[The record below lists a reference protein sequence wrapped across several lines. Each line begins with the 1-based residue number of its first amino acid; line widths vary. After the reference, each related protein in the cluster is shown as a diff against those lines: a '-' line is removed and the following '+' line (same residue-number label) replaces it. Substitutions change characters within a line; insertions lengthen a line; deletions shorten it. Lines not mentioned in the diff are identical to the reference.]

1 MTINTERL
9 AQVTTLKSGSHEPND
24 DANFCVMEAVAY
36 VAGEPWSDHPACTCP
51 VITAFMVSWNDSLPN
66 DDDRAR
72 LLLPLIPALV
82 GTRGSKALETRRAN
96 MTADWYIRV
105 HTPAWLRLAGL
116 TTQAEAL
123 EAFPEITDFAKA
135 SALKPTL
142 DAIRKDADA
151 ARAAARDAAG
161 DAARAAARDAAGDA
175 AMAAARAAAG
185 AAARAAAMD
194 AVRAAAGAAAG
205 DAARDVARAAAG
217 AAARAAAMDA
227 ARAAADSALAPTV
240 AAHQESAVDLVKRMC
255 AEKDQ

>member
-24 DANFCVMEAVAY
+24 DAKFCVMEAVAY

-51 VITAFMVSWNDSLPN
+51 VITAFMVSWNDGLPN
-66 DDDRAR
+66 DDERAR

-82 GTRGSKALETRRAN
+82 GTRGTTALETRRAN
-96 MTADWYIRV
+96 MAADWYIRIQ
-105 HTPAWLRLAGL
+105 TPAWLRLAGL

-142 DAIRKDADA
+142 DAIRKDVDA
-151 ARAAARDAAG
+151 AGFAARSAAESTARSAAGFAARSAAESAARSAAGSAAGSAARDAARDAAG
-161 DAARAAARDAAGDA
+161 G
-175 AMAAARAAAG
+175 
-185 AAARAAAMD
+185 
-194 AVRAAAGAAAG
+194 
-205 DAARDVARAAAG
+205 
-217 AAARAAAMDA
+217 
-227 ARAAADSALAPTV
+227 ALAPTV
-240 AAHQESAVDLVKRMC
+240 AALQESAVDLVKRMC

>member
-51 VITAFMVSWNDSLPN
+51 VITAVMVSWNDSLPN

-135 SALKPTL
+135 PTLKPTL
-142 DAIRKDADA
+142 NAIRKDAAAARSAAGDAAEDAAWAAAWAA
-151 ARAAARDAAG
+151 ARAAAG
-161 DAARAAARDAAGDA
+161 DAARAAAGD
-175 AMAAARAAAG
+175 AARAAAW
-185 AAARAAAMD
+185 AAAR
-194 AVRAAAGAAAG
+194 
-205 DAARDVARAAAG
+205 

-227 ARAAADSALAPTV
+227 ARAAARDAAGAEAGAAAMDALAPTV
-240 AAHQESAVDLVKRMC
+240 AALQESAVDLVKRMC

>member
-24 DANFCVMEAVAY
+24 DAKFCVMEAVAY

-51 VITAFMVSWNDSLPN
+51 VITAFMVSWNDGLPN
-66 DDDRAR
+66 DDERAR

-82 GTRGSKALETRRAN
+82 GTRGTTALETRRAN
-96 MTADWYIRV
+96 MAADWYIRIQ
-105 HTPAWLRLAGL
+105 TPAWLRLAGL

-142 DAIRKDADA
+142 DAIRKDVDA
-151 ARAAARDAAG
+151 AGFAAGSAARSAAWFAAGFAAGSAARFAARSAAGFAARSAAESTARSAAGFAARSAAESAARSAAGSAAGSAARDAARDAAG
-161 DAARAAARDAAGDA
+161 G
-175 AMAAARAAAG
+175 
-185 AAARAAAMD
+185 
-194 AVRAAAGAAAG
+194 
-205 DAARDVARAAAG
+205 
-217 AAARAAAMDA
+217 
-227 ARAAADSALAPTV
+227 ALAPTV
-240 AAHQESAVDLVKRMC
+240 AALQESAVDLVKRMC